1 MRRSEIN
8 AAQRQAT
15 ALIEELRFVLPPWAM
30 WSPQEWAAQPQVAAY
45 CRERQMGWDVTDFG
59 NGDFPRQGLL
69 LFGMRNGRLGM
80 PGEITY
86 AEKLLMIGEGQVTP
100 LHTHNFKTEDIINRG
115 GGVLVLELASATTG
129 GISDAPV
136 TVLSDGRELT
146 LPALESLHL
155 HPGQSVTLHPGTYH
169 RFYALPGHGPVMA
182 GEVSAVND
190 DQTDNLFLEPA
201 GRFPTVQEDEAT
213 LYPLWSELP
222 APA

>member
-15 ALIEELRFVLPPWAM
+15 ALIEAWRFALPSWAT
-30 WSPQEWAAQPQVAAY
+30 WSPEQWAAHPQVAAY
-45 CRERQMGWDVTDFG
+45 CRARQMGWDVTDFG
-59 NGDFPRQGLL
+59 SGDFRCQGLL
-69 LFGMRNGRLGM
+69 LFGVRNGRLGM

-86 AEKLLMIGEGQVTP
+86 AEKLLMIGEGQVAP
-100 LHTHNFKTEDIINRG
+100 LHTHHFKTEDIINRG
-115 GGVLVLELASATTG
+115 GGVLVLELATATTG

-136 TVLSDGRELT
+136 TVFSDGQERT
-146 LPALESLHL
+146 LAALEPLHL

-201 GRFPTVQEDEAT
+201 ERFSSVQEDEPT
-213 LYPLWSELP
+213 LYPLWNELP
-222 APA
+222 APS